1 MLLSNFY
8 LEIYFWYYFTAFP
21 RLTQSWKFT
30 ELSFSGSKWW
40 NLSPVEP
47 LITIYNCL
55 KFLKKKM
62 GERIAYP
69 VWKCLYLTCLRDNI
83 AIMRGK
89 KKREKERK
97 KKKTDKTKYY
107 NSIAFY
113 CRRLVR
119 HWCSYHILKSC
130 AIYYW
135 TDTWQ
140 NGVQRKIF
148 SSCHKHGTK
157 KRFWVSTKND
167 IHNVLVHHRIPMAQ
181 W

>member
-1 MLLSNFY
+1 MV
-8 LEIYFWYYFTAFP
+8 
-21 RLTQSWKFT
+21 KFT
-30 ELSFSGSKWW
+30 TCRASYYYIQLLEVL
-40 NLSPVEP
+40 E
-47 LITIYNCL
+47 
-55 KFLKKKM
+55 KKM

-89 KKREKERK
+89 KREREKERK
-97 KKKTDKTKYY
+97 KKMDKTKHY

-113 CRRLVR
+113 CRHLVR
-119 HWCSYHILKSC
+119 HWCSCHILKSC

-135 TDTWQ
+135 TDKWQ
-140 NGVQRKIF
+140 NGIQRNMF

-157 KRFWVSTKND
+157 KRFWVSMKNN
-167 IHNVLVHHRIPMAQ
+167 IHNVLAHHRIPKAQ